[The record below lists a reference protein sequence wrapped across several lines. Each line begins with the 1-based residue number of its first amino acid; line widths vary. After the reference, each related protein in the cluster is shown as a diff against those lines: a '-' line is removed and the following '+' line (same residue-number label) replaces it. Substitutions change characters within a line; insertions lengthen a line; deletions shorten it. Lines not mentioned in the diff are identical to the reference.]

1 MLLRHPVRGED
12 GFTLVELLIVV
23 MIIGILIA
31 IGLPTYLGAR
41 TRAQDR
47 RSQQDIRIAFTAEK
61 AYFADTNLYTAS
73 SAAMTA
79 IEPALTY
86 VNSDTPIAFGSVYLH
101 SHPGTTELFVSA
113 LSQSGT
119 CYYLRDLNGG
129 VIQYSSAAALC
140 GVADVQAYRTAW

>member
-1 MLLRHPVRGED
+1 MLRRPLIRSED
-12 GFTLVELLIVV
+12 GFTLVELLVVV

-86 VNSDTPIAFGSVYLH
+86 VDSDTPAAFGSVYLH
-101 SHPGTTELFVSA
+101 YHSGPNELFVSA

-119 CYYLRDLNGG
+119 CFYLRDLNGG
-129 VIQYSSAAALC
+129 AIQYSSSAALC
-140 GVADVQAYRTAW
+140 GVADVQTYRSAW